1 MHKLKISLLTLLLL
15 IPIGLS
21 AQNNRIVIDTGHS
34 RSIAAMEYHEG
45 SNNLITADESG
56 LIKVWNL
63 ENDNLEYQIDTGLEG
78 SLSIKVHPSKTEVA
92 ILISRPG
99 YSGLSVWNW
108 KTGRNL
114 FTKTLSNR
122 PVQFDYSGS
131 GKFLFIVQVGTPSVI
146 LYDSLSG
153 REYSYLKRLNGLFS
167 FSYIGSNETTIM
179 TYSNSGYFR
188 YYDIRTSSL
197 QNESSTI
204 EDLKEITVLQ
214 TEGKRYVIASKEE
227 NLYLIDRLS
236 GEVRDTLSA
245 DTMISFSVDQKNGV
259 ISVIKESETG
269 RLIVS
274 HTSTTSARFTP
285 LSTGDYLNN
294 SKQVIGGINDDTGY
308 FRMTD
313 SFRGILSVKNRVF
326 ISDSGGTIWQINE
339 ENLKPEIFKNDIV
352 SAIHDLSFDQDNLYM
367 LTENDM
373 ITMNSEFFNTSGI
386 NNLKRMNDLNIKFTK
401 NPLPGESFLEGYD
414 EGKLLIWSSEN
425 KGLGYVLYDPNT
437 DTVLSRNNEY
447 KSSLKQLSVRENQV
461 LALESSGEASISNI
475 HTGIREFDFSA
486 LGMVS
491 LNFVDN
497 SLLLAGKSLMKTG
510 RDPLFTV
517 QTSTGEILPIIDNR
531 FLIHNIFSPEKGN
544 VVYSVG
550 LMLSNDG
557 SIETQIRSH
566 LKSNPSVIKTLYSRD
581 GEWINSILTVDSSS
595 YTPTLYASITGRD
608 IVRLRGSQKK
618 IWDYDRNIENMFFHG
633 SILYIINSDGSLT
646 LFDPQKGSKIVDY
659 YMLNDNNWIAI
670 SSNDTIKPYIS
681 QRSVASSINSFS
693 RSTGRKVSTQ
703 YQIVN
708 TNNDRDEN

>member
-1 MHKLKISLLTLLLL
+1 M

-34 RSIAAMEYHEG
+34 RSVAAMEYHEG

-63 ENDNLEYQIDTGLEG
+63 ENNNLEYQIDTGLEG

-131 GKFLFIVQVGTPSVI
+131 GKFLFIVQVGTPSVV

-274 HTSTTSARFTP
+274 HTSTASARFTP
-285 LSTGDYLNN
+285 LSTGDYLNK
-294 SKQVIGGINDDTGY
+294 SKQLTGGISDDTGY

-313 SFRGILSVKNRVF
+313 SFRGILSVENRVF
-326 ISDSGGTIWQINE
+326 ISDSSGTIWQINK

-373 ITMNSEFFNTSGI
+373 ITMSSEFFNTSGV
-386 NNLKRMNDLNIKFTK
+386 NNLKRMNDLNIKFSK

-708 TNNDRDEN
+708 TNNERDEN